1 MKQTIKDE
9 INKLYSLFKT
19 TPKLNVKNT
28 QQHIQSKAFSKTQ
41 INSLRKAVN
50 EVISS
55 GKCSWCGSSKK
66 KVQESFRDE
75 KSKEE
80 YQISAL
86 CQPCQDEVFLTEED
100 RQSLAWAEHPDN
112 PKFDKEIH

>member
-28 QQHIQSKAFSKTQ
+28 QQHIQSLAFSKTQ
-41 INSLRKAVN
+41 INPLRKAVN
-50 EVISS
+50 EVIGS
-55 GKCSWCGSSKK
+55 GKCAWCGSSKK

-80 YQISAL
+80 YQLSAL
-86 CQPCQDEVFLTEED
+86 CQPCQDEAF
-100 RQSLAWAEHPDN
+100 
-112 PKFDKEIH
+112 KEIN

>member
-1 MKQTIKDE
+1 MKQSIRDE

-28 QQHIQSKAFSKTQ
+28 QQHIQLKAFSKTQ
-41 INSLRKAVN
+41 INPLRKAVN
-50 EVISS
+50 EVIGS
-55 GKCSWCGSSKK
+55 GKCAWCGSSKK

-80 YQISAL
+80 YQLSAL
-86 CQPCQDEVFLTEED
+86 CQPCQDEAFKDL
-100 RQSLAWAEHPDN
+100 N
-112 PKFDKEIH
+112 

>member
-1 MKQTIKDE
+1 MKQSIRDE

-28 QQHIQSKAFSKTQ
+28 QQHIQLKAFSKTQ
-41 INSLRKAVN
+41 INPLRKAVN
-50 EVISS
+50 EVIST
-55 GKCSWCGSSKK
+55 GKCAWCGSSKK

-80 YQISAL
+80 YQLSAL
-86 CQPCQDEVFLTEED
+86 CQPCQDEAF
-100 RQSLAWAEHPDN
+100 
-112 PKFDKEIH
+112 KEIH

>member
-1 MKQTIKDE
+1 MKTTIKDE

-28 QQHIQSKAFSKTQ
+28 QQHIQLKAFSKTQ
-41 INSLRKAVN
+41 INPLRKAVN
-50 EVISS
+50 EVIGS
-55 GKCSWCGSSKK
+55 GKCAWCGSSKK

-80 YQISAL
+80 YQLSAL
-86 CQPCQDEVFLTEED
+86 CQPCQDEAF
-100 RQSLAWAEHPDN
+100 
-112 PKFDKEIH
+112 KEIH

>member
-1 MKQTIKDE
+1 MKITIKEE

-28 QQHIQSKAFSKTQ
+28 QQHIQSLAFSKTQ
-41 INSLRKAVN
+41 SNPLRKAVN

-55 GKCSWCGSSKK
+55 GKCAWCGSRKK

-80 YQISAL
+80 YQLSAL
-86 CQPCQDEVFLTEED
+86 CQSCQDEAF
-100 RQSLAWAEHPDN
+100 
-112 PKFDKEIH
+112 KEIN

>member
-1 MKQTIKDE
+1 MKQSIRDE

-28 QQHIQSKAFSKTQ
+28 QQHIQLKAFSKTQ
-41 INSLRKAVN
+41 INPLRKAVN
-50 EVISS
+50 EVIST
-55 GKCSWCGSSKK
+55 GKCAWCGSSKK

-80 YQISAL
+80 YQLSAL
-86 CQPCQDEVFLTEED
+86 CQPCQDEAFKDL
-100 RQSLAWAEHPDN
+100 N
-112 PKFDKEIH
+112 

>member
-1 MKQTIKDE
+1 MKQSIRDE

-41 INSLRKAVN
+41 INPLRKAVN
-50 EVISS
+50 EVIGS
-55 GKCSWCGSSKK
+55 GKCAWCGSSKK

-80 YQISAL
+80 YQLSAL
-86 CQPCQDEVFLTEED
+86 CQPCQDEAF
-100 RQSLAWAEHPDN
+100 
-112 PKFDKEIH
+112 KEIH

>member
-1 MKQTIKDE
+1 MKTTIKDE

-28 QQHIQSKAFSKTQ
+28 QQHIQLKAFSKTQ
-41 INSLRKAVN
+41 INPLRKAVN
-50 EVISS
+50 EVIGS
-55 GKCSWCGSSKK
+55 GKCAWCGSSKK

-80 YQISAL
+80 YQLSAL
-86 CQPCQDEVFLTEED
+86 CQPCQDEAF
-100 RQSLAWAEHPDN
+100 
-112 PKFDKEIH
+112 KEIN